1 MMQVSNKKIY
11 FLVFLIVC
19 ANFFCKGQ
27 TRADIKFVYQLH
39 DSLRADTLIRLA
51 KKTRGENVDLSLFYA
66 QKAYEFASV
75 ARDSIQLGNAYNYI
89 GNCNHLKGNYEI
101 ALKNYLNALEVFEN
115 LRYTKG
121 MASASINI
129 GVLNYD
135 KGKYQEA
142 INIYHKATIY
152 SEQTNN
158 IVNVA
163 SCYNNIGI
171 SFKMMGKLDSS
182 LFYAFKSLEIKR
194 KFPEDEKP
202 KALATSYQNIAVLY
216 STLKKYKEAEKY
228 YQLTLQVLEELQDN
242 NTMVEC
248 LNNMGDYYIATN
260 DLKKALESLNKA
272 RDLAKQEKLTPELV
286 NIYYNLFAVYQ
297 KMGEYKLS
305 NDYLQ
310 KYTDTKDSLDNA
322 RNREIVEEMQTK
334 YETEKKEQE
343 ITLLNKDNKI
353 KETQLDQERSIRIFF
368 IVFALVV
375 LLTAGL
381 IYNAYRNKKKA
392 NELLKEKNTEIEHQ
406 KDLISEKNKEI
417 LDSINYAKR
426 LQEAILPPID
436 LIKKQLKNFFVLYN
450 PKDIVAGDFYWYH
463 LIEHSNRKQIL
474 FAAADCTGHGVPG
487 AMVSVVCSNA
497 LNNAV
502 KEFNLI
508 EPGEILDKTSELV
521 EATFAESGKEVKD
534 GMDISLVLIEYIG
547 EKIKLKWA
555 GANNPLW
562 LIRNNEL
569 IETKADKQPI
579 GKFDLRKAFTT
590 HEFELIEGDS
600 IYLFTDGYADQFGG
614 EKGKKFK
621 YKQFSE
627 LLLNNVQASM
637 TEQQQLAQQAFTN
650 WTGELEQVD
659 DVTLI
664 GIRL

>member
-1 MMQVSNKKIY
+1 MQVLNKKI
-11 FLVFLIVC
+11 LFLISLILFSS
-19 ANFFCKGQ
+19 FFCKGQ

-66 QKAYEFASV
+66 QKAYEFASL
-75 ARDSIQLGNAYNYI
+75 ANDSIQLGNAFNYI

-101 ALKNYLNALEVFEN
+101 ALKNYLNALKVFEN
-115 LRYTKG
+115 IKFTKG

-152 SEQTNN
+152 SEQTKN

-171 SFKMMGKLDSS
+171 SFKMMGKYDSS
-182 LFYAFKSLEIKR
+182 LYYAFKSLEIKQ

-216 STLKKYKEAEKY
+216 STLKNYKEAEKY
-228 YQLTLQVLEELQDN
+228 YKLTLQVLEELQDN
-242 NTMVEC
+242 TSMVEC

-297 KMGEYKLS
+297 KMGDYKLS

-310 KYTDTKDSLDNA
+310 KYTDTKDSLDIA

-343 ITLLNKDNKI
+343 ITLLNKDNKL
-353 KETQLDQERSIRIFF
+353 KENQLDQEKKIRLFF
-368 IVFALVV
+368 IIFALVV
-375 LLTAGL
+375 LLSAGL
-381 IYNAYRNKKKA
+381 LFNAYRNKKKA
-392 NELLKEKNTEIEHQ
+392 NELLKEKNIQIEHQ

-426 LQEAILPPID
+426 LQEAILPPIE
-436 LIKKQLKNFFVLYN
+436 LIKKQIKDFFILYN

-463 LIEHSNRKQIL
+463 LIEKGGRTQVL
-474 FAAADCTGHGVPG
+474 LAAADCTGHGVPG

-534 GMDISLVLIEYIG
+534 GMDVCLVLIEYTE

-562 LIRNNEL
+562 IIKNNEL
-569 IETKADKQPI
+569 IEIKADKQPI
-579 GKFDLRKAFTT
+579 GKFDLRKPFTT
-590 HEFELIEGDS
+590 HEFYLTAGDTLF
-600 IYLFTDGYADQFGG
+600 LFTDGYADQFGG
-614 EKGKKFK
+614 ERGKKFK
-621 YKQFSE
+621 YKQLSE
-627 LLLNNVQASM
+627 LLISNIHLTM
-637 TEQQQLAQQAFTN
+637 PEQQHVAQKAISA
-650 WTGELEQVD
+650 WKGLLEQVD
-659 DVTLI
+659 DITLI